1 MISVFSIAILVAKK
15 QESNTFKFLRENY
28 FSSSILYPA
37 KLSTKGEG
45 IKTISE
51 MQGLKNFTSQVPFLR
66 QLLKDVCHQC
76 EEVNQERRSNE
87 LQKTGEP
94 TQERS
99 KGNFQDD
106 GEGKL
111 QNDSCEAGLEIIKF
125 KL

>member
-1 MISVFSIAILVAKK
+1 MISIFSIAILVAKK

-37 KLSTKGEG
+37 KVSTKGEG
-45 IKTISE
+45 IIKTISE

-66 QLLKDVCHQC
+66 QLLKDVRHQC

-106 GEGKL
+106 SEGKL
-111 QNDSCEAGLEIIKF
+111 
-125 KL
+125 